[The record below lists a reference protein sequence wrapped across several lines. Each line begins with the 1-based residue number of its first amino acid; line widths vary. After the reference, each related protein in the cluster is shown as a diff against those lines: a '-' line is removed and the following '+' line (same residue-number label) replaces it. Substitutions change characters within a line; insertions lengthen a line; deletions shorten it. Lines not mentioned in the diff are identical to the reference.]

1 MTAATSPAAPK
12 AAFGL
17 TGASH
22 NLTGIVMMSASMVL
36 FAFEDAMIKLA
47 SVDLPTGQ
55 VILLNCL
62 FGMAL
67 FGTLA
72 VLRRERPFARAVWTG
87 LPLLRS
93 LAEVVN
99 TAFYVTALALIPLS
113 TSAAILQAA
122 PILITAA
129 AAIFFGE
136 QVGWRRWTAIVIGLI
151 GVLII
156 LRPGSDAFQP
166 AALLAVASTVT
177 LAAREL
183 LTRRIPPETGGMP
196 LAFSACVGMSV
207 LGLVMM
213 QLQGGWVSPDLRGW
227 AIILGVIVSGSI
239 GYTLVIGAART
250 GEVAVVT
257 PFRYVRLPFAMLIAL
272 PLFGEWPDHMTLIGS
287 ALVIGTGLYTL
298 YRERKKR
305 RQNA

>member
-1 MTAATSPAAPK
+1 MTLALASH
-12 AAFGL
+12 

-22 NLTGIVMMSASMVL
+22 NLPGILMMSASMAL
-36 FAFEDAMIKLA
+36 FSVEDAMIKLA
-47 SVDLPTGQ
+47 AIDMPTGQ
-55 VILLNCL
+55 IVLLNSL
-62 FGMAL
+62 VGMTIFGLLSA
-67 FGTLA
+67 A
-72 VLRRERPFARAVWTG
+72 RRENPLARGVWTG
-87 LPLLRS
+87 LPLLRT
-93 LAEVVN
+93 LTEMAN
-99 TAFYVTALALIPLS
+99 TVFYVTALALIPLA

-122 PILITAA
+122 PILITAG

-136 QVGWRRWTAIVIGLI
+136 QVGWRRWTAIAVGLI

-156 LRPGSDAFQP
+156 LRPGAEGFRP

-183 LTRRIPPETGGMP
+183 ITRRIPPATGGMP
-196 LAFSACVGMSV
+196 LAFGACVGMTG

-213 QLQGGWVSPDLRGW
+213 QMQGGWVAPDARGW
-227 AIILGVIVSGSI
+227 AVVLGVVISGSI

-257 PFRYVRLPFAMLIAL
+257 PFRYVRLPCAMLIAW
-272 PLFGEWPDHMTLIGS
+272 PLFGEWPDGMTLIGS
-287 ALVIGTGLYTL
+287 TLVIGTGLYTL

-305 RQNA
+305 RQAA